1 MSNPFESDDLE
12 YVVLVNEEGQHS
24 LWPAF
29 REVPLG
35 WEMIGP
41 KGKRQQC
48 LDWIE
53 AAWTDMRPKSLAK
66 KMNEERPGES

>member
-1 MSNPFESDDLE
+1 MSIPFEDDGLE

-29 REVPLG
+29 REVPVG
-35 WEMIGP
+35 WEMVGAT
-41 KGKRQQC
+41 GQRQQC

-53 AAWTDMRPKSLAK
+53 AVGTDLRPKSLVT
-66 KMNEERPGES
+66 KMNDEGIGRR